1 MRDPATENYPCFFLT
16 VSGVWHQVMNDS
28 SIDLRTAAMQLQ
40 RAALHAVD
48 PAEAVY
54 KFVSRVGDRLLIDQ
68 HAYDL
73 HQFDRVFVVGAG
85 KASMPMADAVCE
97 VLRDQLSG
105 GVVITKYHHVDR
117 PLPAAVRVY
126 EAGHPVPD
134 QNSIEATRDLV
145 ELLRQATLHDLIVCV
160 ISGGGSALMTLP
172 SDGISL
178 ADLQAATEAL
188 LRAGATIHQINA
200 IRKHLDSIKGG
211 GLARAA
217 NGATLVTL
225 ILSDVIG
232 DDLSV
237 IASGPTAPD
246 PSTFADAWQVIEQ
259 FDLVDQLPASIRS
272 RLERGRSGNIADTP
286 NPGDTLF
293 DRVQTVIV
301 GSNTIAAQAAEM
313 AARRLGFNTL
323 LLSTFIQGE
332 AREIAKV
339 AAAIARE
346 IRHYNRPVA
355 KPACVI
361 CGGETTVTVRGHG
374 LGGRNQE
381 LALAAAMAIDN
392 LPDTLI
398 VALGTD
404 GTDGPTEAAGA
415 LATGETVSRA
425 RAIGLDTR
433 AHLADNDA
441 YHFFQPLGDLI
452 VTGPTGTNVNDLLF
466 VLVA

>member
-1 MRDPATENYPCFFLT
+1 
-16 VSGVWHQVMNDS
+16 MNNS
-28 SIDLRTAAMQLQ
+28 SIDLRAIAVQLQ
-40 RAALHAVD
+40 RAALRSVD

-54 KFVSRVGDRLLIDQ
+54 KFVSRVGDRLLVDQ

-73 HQFDRVFVVGAG
+73 RQFDRVFVVGAG
-85 KASMPMADAVCE
+85 KASIPMADAVCE
-97 VLRDQLSG
+97 VLREQLTG
-105 GVVITKYHHVDR
+105 GLVITKYQHVDR
-117 PLPAAVRVY
+117 SLPMVVGVR

-145 ELLRQATLHDLIVCV
+145 ERLHQATPRDLIVCV

-172 SDGISL
+172 ADGIAL
-178 ADLQAATEAL
+178 ADLQAATQLL

-200 IRKHLDSIKGG
+200 VRKHLDAVKGG

-237 IASGPTAPD
+237 IASGPTVSD
-246 PSTFADAWQVIEQ
+246 PSTFDDAWRVIEQ
-259 FDLVDQLPASIRS
+259 FDLIDQLPASIRT
-272 RLERGRSGNIADTP
+272 RLARGRSGDIADTP
-286 NPGDTLF
+286 KPGDALF

-301 GSNTIAAQAAEM
+301 GSNIIAAQAAEA
-313 AARRLGFNTL
+313 AARQLGFNTL
-323 LLSTFIQGE
+323 LLSTFVQGE
-332 AREIAKV
+332 AREVARV
-339 AAAIARE
+339 AAAIAKE

-355 KPACVI
+355 KPACMI
-361 CGGETTVTVRGHG
+361 CGGETTVTVKGQG

-381 LALAAAMAIDN
+381 LALAAAIDIDN

-398 VALGTD
+398 VALGSD
-404 GTDGPTEAAGA
+404 GTDGPTDAAGA
-415 LATGETVSRA
+415 LASGETVSRA
-425 RAIGLDTR
+425 RAIGLD
-433 AHLADNDA
+433 AAAYLAGNDA

-466 VLVA
+466 VLVT